1 MKYIFQPFIILLF
14 SLTFISKGQTD
25 NIDSIKSLLEQTSED
40 TSKVNHLIGLSIE
53 YRNESK
59 LDKSKTTANEALSI
73 SREINYPKGEAHALK
88 QIGMVEYYK
97 GKYNAVLETWT
108 EAHEIFGE
116 INDLEG
122 MSNMANNIGAIF
134 YSMGNQPKALE
145 YYLESLGIAEK
156 QNIPTRIATSLA
168 NIGGVYGQMK
178 NYEKALTYYERMDQY
193 LLKLDNDQLTAGQLM
208 GIGEIY
214 YKQNKFKEALEKFEK
229 SLFLSENT
237 LDYAYNLIMLGK
249 IETALNNDKKAIE
262 YLSQANKYAIEN
274 ELQLDHVQSLLS
286 LGDIYIKTDPDKAID
301 TYQKAQEIAL
311 DMGISGE
318 LRDVYLGLYKA
329 YQYKG
334 KYEEALAFHEQYL
347 AQKDSLFNIATDD
360 RIRGLQFEFEL
371 DKKQNQIGLLEKE
384 REIAQLNEKRQKNL
398 TLATG
403 IGAGLIFIIALGIF
417 NRYRFIQKTNRLISI
432 EKARSDNLLLNILPK
447 ETANELK
454 QYGKVKAKRFDE
466 VTVMFTDFKGFT
478 YYSETLSPEDL
489 VKSVDYYF
497 AEFDVIME
505 KYGIEKI
512 KTIGD
517 AYMCASGMPFPDN
530 HNPENMV
537 LAAMEILEVMNNVK
551 KEQPDIFPFEIRIGI
566 NTGPVVAGVVGIKK
580 FAYDIWG
587 DTVNVAA
594 RMESS
599 STPGKINISET
610 TYELVKNKFECVY
623 RGEIDVKNKGHLN
636 MYYIEGIKNE
646 EEEQVDVKHSGK
658 IS

>member
-1 MKYIFQPFIILLF
+1 MDEYIP
-14 SLTFISKGQTD
+14 
-25 NIDSIKSLLEQTSED
+25 
-40 TSKVNHLIGLSIE
+40 GL
-53 YRNESK
+53 
-59 LDKSKTTANEALSI
+59 
-73 SREINYPKGEAHALK
+73 
-88 QIGMVEYYK
+88 
-97 GKYNAVLETWT
+97 
-108 EAHEIFGE
+108 
-116 INDLEG
+116 
-122 MSNMANNIGAIF
+122 NN
-134 YSMGNQPKALE
+134 N
-145 YYLESLGIAEK
+145 
-156 QNIPTRIATSLA
+156 
-168 NIGGVYGQMK
+168 
-178 NYEKALTYYERMDQY
+178 
-193 LLKLDNDQLTAGQLM
+193 QLTAGQLM
-208 GIGEIY
+208 GIGEVY
-214 YKQNKFKEALEKFEK
+214 FKQDKFEEALDKFEK
-229 SLFLSENT
+229 TIPLSENS
-237 LDYAYNLIMLGK
+237 LDYAYNLIMLGR
-249 IETALNNDKKAIE
+249 IETALNNDQKAVE
-262 YLSQANKYAIEN
+262 YLNKANQYAIDN

-286 LGDIYIKTDPDKAID
+286 LGDIYLKTDPDKAID
-301 TYQKAQEIAL
+301 SYQKAEKIAL
-311 DMGISGE
+311 SMGISGE

-329 YQYKG
+329 YQQKED
-334 KYEEALAFHEQYL
+334 YEKALVFHEQYL

-403 IGAGLIFIIALGIF
+403 IGAGLIFIIALGLF
-417 NRYRFIQKTNRLISI
+417 NRYRFIQKTNRLINI

-497 AEFDVIME
+497 AEFDAIME

-530 HNPENMV
+530 HNPENVV
-537 LAAMEILEVMNNVK
+537 LAAMEIIEIVNNVK
-551 KEQPDIFPFEIRIGI
+551 KDQPEIFPFEVRIGI

-610 TYELVKNKFECVY
+610 TYELVKDKFECSY
-623 RGEIDVKNKGHLN
+623 RGALDVKNKGQLN
-636 MYYIEGIKNE
+636 MYFVEGIKNE
-646 EEEQVDVKHSGK
+646 EEIDANLKHSGK